1 MKKKIL
7 FFSILIIFLSYIFY
21 NCSKNF
27 PSSLP
32 TQNIGYINKTCKII
46 KSNFPYEDLYQL
58 NENLMIAT
66 TYYSNFFDYLYG
78 KKLPKGKI
86 FALNLKEEIL
96 FEIPMKNFP
105 DNLTFDPL
113 AIDILNKEYLF
124 CINHRTTEKFSNE
137 QIEIF
142 KISYTGEKGIELTYF
157 KSIVLPNNFF
167 GTLNAIAVKDLET
180 FYFTT
185 WRAFS
190 CPNSP
195 KEIESFFGK
204 IMFKIKNMFLL
215 VQLIFDFKFTYVYIY
230 HKGSLK
236 KIKNSNSILNNGL
249 IYDNK
254 NRLLYGV
261 RSIEKDIKVYKISE
275 KGDDAELLKT
285 IKIPYIADNIF
296 LKDGTLNL
304 GINPYMLDNYKV
316 KDEVKKGNDAKNI
329 THFSGF
335 LEINLKNDEIT
346 DILLQDTFKA
356 VSSAIKV
363 DKKIIMSSIAF
374 NGLYICQ

>member
-1 MKKKIL
+1 
-7 FFSILIIFLSYIFY
+7 
-21 NCSKNF
+21 
-27 PSSLP
+27 
-32 TQNIGYINKTCKII
+32 
-46 KSNFPYEDLYQL
+46 
-58 NENLMIAT
+58 
-66 TYYSNFFDYLYG
+66 
-78 KKLPKGKI
+78 
-86 FALNLKEEIL
+86 
-96 FEIPMKNFP
+96 
-105 DNLTFDPL
+105 
-113 AIDILNKEYLF
+113 
-124 CINHRTTEKFSNE
+124 
-137 QIEIF
+137 
-142 KISYTGEKGIELTYF
+142 
-157 KSIVLPNNFF
+157 
-167 GTLNAIAVKDLET
+167 
-180 FYFTT
+180 
-185 WRAFS
+185 
-190 CPNSP
+190 
-195 KEIESFFGK
+195 
-204 IMFKIKNMFLL
+204 MFKIKNMFLL
-215 VQLIFDFKFTYVYIY
+215 VQLIFDFKFTYAYIY

-236 KIKNSNSILNNGL
+236 KIKNSNAILNNGL